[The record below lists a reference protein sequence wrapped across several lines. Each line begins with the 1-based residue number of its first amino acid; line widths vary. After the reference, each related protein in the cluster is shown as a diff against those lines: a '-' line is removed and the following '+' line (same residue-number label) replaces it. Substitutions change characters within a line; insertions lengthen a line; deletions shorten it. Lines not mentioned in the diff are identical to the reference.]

1 MSFVPLKSVFAGLPH
16 MIIVYLSPKN
26 EMIAIKSLYICNTSI
41 SFLPNDAKM
50 QYKLLSKIVALLLHS
65 HTHTHTVCC
74 TDTHK
79 YINVDKKHQLNFYT
93 NFFLIFRDNPNVS
106 ECAWELHIHTH
117 IDMYVCIMCECVC
130 LFFVSP
136 SCALLWLE
144 MRKSVFVRIKYS
156 CIILNPLAIFSIW
169 FSI

>member
-1 MSFVPLKSVFAGLPH
+1 

-41 SFLPNDAKM
+41 SFFAKWC
-50 QYKLLSKIVALLLHS
+50 QNAIQASVQNCSFIAALT
-65 HTHTHTVCC
+65 HTHTHPVCC
-74 TDTHK
+74 TATHK

-93 NFFLIFRDNPNVS
+93 NFFWFYRDNPNVS
-106 ECAWELHIHTH
+106 ACAWERIGCTHTH
-117 IDMYVCIMCECVC
+117 LHRYVYLHYVWVGVCGCVC

-136 SCALLWLE
+136 SCARLWLE
-144 MRKSVFVRIKYS
+144 MHKSVFVHIKYS

-169 FSI
+169 FPI